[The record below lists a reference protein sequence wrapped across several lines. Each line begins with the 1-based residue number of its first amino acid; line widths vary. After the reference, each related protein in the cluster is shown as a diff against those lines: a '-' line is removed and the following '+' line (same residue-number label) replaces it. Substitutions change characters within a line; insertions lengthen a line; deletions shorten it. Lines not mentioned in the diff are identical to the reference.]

1 MMFLLGRPKFFAA
14 AAIVIILTALIVN
27 NMSIENDMPNY
38 SLYTGGD
45 VYEPEANITR
55 TLIQND
61 KNSPQ
66 KTAYLTFDDGPTA
79 NTEKILDV
87 LAQYGAKATFFVLGE
102 TAERNPEI
110 LRRIFNEGHTIGNHS
125 YNHDY
130 DEVYGTREEFINELT
145 KWEEV
150 VGDIIGYDNI
160 VKLLRFPG
168 GSKDEWK
175 YIYRNIAA
183 EMGYK
188 FVDWT
193 ALNGDADSKPFS
205 RERCMEEI
213 KKYCTDTGDVVILM
227 HDSAKKTITAEMMPQ
242 ILDYLLSEG
251 YTFKRIEI

>member
-1 MMFLLGRPKFFAA
+1 MFLSGRRKFLGIAVILIAA
-14 AAIVIILTALIVN
+14 VVGLGLNII
-27 NMSIENDMPNY
+27 MPEKDRTDY

-55 TLIQND
+55 QLTLNGKD
-61 KNSPQ
+61 SPE
-66 KTAYLTFDDGPTA
+66 KVAYLTFDDGPTH
-79 NTEKILDV
+79 NTEIILDA
-87 LAQYGAKATFFVLGE
+87 LKEYNAKATFFVLGE
-102 TAERNPEI
+102 TAERNPDI
-110 LRRIFNEGHTIGNHS
+110 LLRIFNEGHTIGNHS

-130 DEVYGTREEFINELT
+130 DEVYGTREEFINELVM
-145 KWEEV
+145 WENT
-150 VGDIIGYDNI
+150 VGNIIGRENI
-160 VKLLRFPG
+160 VKLFRFPG

-188 FVDWT
+188 YVDWT

-205 RERCMEEI
+205 KERCMEEI

-227 HDSAKKTITAEMMPQ
+227 HDSAKKTITAEMMPE
-242 ILDYLLSEG
+242 ILEYLIAQG

>member
-1 MMFLLGRPKFFAA
+1 MFLIRKGKLVLAIAITILIASAICFFTFSEKEE
-14 AAIVIILTALIVN
+14 LT
-27 NMSIENDMPNY
+27 DF

-55 TLIQND
+55 SLIRNGKD
-61 KNSPQ
+61 SAE
-66 KTAYLTFDDGPTA
+66 KTAYLTFDDGPTH
-79 NTEKILDV
+79 NTEKILDT
-87 LAQYGAKATFFVLGE
+87 LSAYGAKATFFVLGE
-102 TAERNPEI
+102 TAEKNPDI
-110 LRRIFNEGHTIGNHS
+110 LLRIWNEGHAIGNHS

-145 KWEEV
+145 MWEEA
-150 VGDIIGYDNI
+150 VGNIIGHGNV

-188 FVDWT
+188 YVDWT

-205 RERCMEEI
+205 KERCMEEI

-227 HDSAKKTITAEMMPQ
+227 HDSAKKTITAEMMPE
-242 ILDYLLSEG
+242 ILEYLIGQG
-251 YTFKRIEI
+251 YTFNRIEI